1 MEFLVLDTN
10 FNHITVVDNYES
22 VIWTDRYDAYGDF
35 ELYFLMDLKLLEIF
49 KIDYYLYNKDSEH
62 CMIIEDL
69 KIETDSEDGDH
80 LIVTGRSLES
90 ILERR
95 ILWGQNIFNGKL
107 QTAIKKMLNDSIIE
121 PSVADRKISNFIFI
135 ESTDT
140 NITSLKIDNQ
150 YTGDNLYTVINGLCE
165 ENNLGFKVVLTDEN
179 KFAFTLYKG
188 VNRSYSQNENP
199 YVVFSPNFENL
210 INTSYFTSKVDYKN
224 VTLVAGEG
232 EGAARKT
239 ATVGSGAGLD
249 RRELYTDARDVS
261 SNVEGGTLSD
271 DEYMALLEARGK
283 KKLAECTASTS
294 FEGEIEATRV
304 FEYGKDVFMGDIVQ
318 IVNEYGIES
327 SAYISELI
335 FSNDDSGLSV
345 YPTFKNI

>member
-35 ELYFLMDLKLLEIF
+35 ELYFLMNLKLLEIF

-69 KIETDSEDGDH
+69 KIETDAEDGDH

-121 PSVADRKISNFIFI
+121 PSVTDRKISNFMFI

-165 ENNLGFKVVLTDEN
+165 ENNIGFKVVLTDEN
-179 KFAFTLYKG
+179 KFAFSLYKG
-188 VNRSYSQNENP
+188 TNRAYSQIENP
-199 YVVFSPNFENL
+199 YVVFSPSFENL

-271 DEYMALLEARGK
+271 DEYVALLEARGK

-294 FEGEIEATRV
+294 FEGEIEATRA